1 MKSETFTYPM
11 IRLFSA
17 LLVLALPVTG
27 ASAQESKVGS
37 KVTFS
42 VTRFDPRDLPSP
54 KFVVKNG
61 SRDVEIEVPLTYIAG
76 PFSAT
81 LRDDKFLDFFEGG
94 AKVPAI
100 STEIPVAMLKD
111 LLVVFVPAEKGF
123 KLLKIHAPPTALGGG
138 DHYVVNATE
147 ADVAIKYGS
156 AKPVLVKPGKSAILH
171 DGAAGKAP
179 TLPVVINRKDGD
191 QWKLVSTENWPN
203 DVRFRN
209 FLFLYK
215 SARDHHM
222 AIHGISERVD

>member
-1 MKSETFTYPM
+1 M
-11 IRLFSA
+11 IRPLPA
-17 LLVLALPVTG
+17 LLVLVLAITG

-42 VTRFDPRDLPSP
+42 VTRFDPEDRPSP

-61 SRDVEIEVPLTYIAG
+61 AKPVEIEVPLTYIAG

-81 LRDDKFLDFFEGG
+81 LRDDKFLDFFEGN
-94 AKVPAI
+94 AEVPAI
-100 STEIPVAMLKD
+100 STEIPVTMLKD

-123 KLLKIHAPPTALGGG
+123 KLMKIHVPPTALKGG
-138 DHYVVNATE
+138 DQYVVNATE

-156 AKPVLVKPGKSAILH
+156 AKPVLIQPGKSGILH
-171 DGAAGKAP
+171 DAAAGQAP
-179 TLPVVINRKDGD
+179 TLPVVINQKDGD

-215 SARDHHM
+215 SARDHHV